1 MTIYPLILSLM
12 VASMFLFSSK
22 TEHSRVVTIQRPLVI
37 TQERKSPAFYAYQQA
52 QKLNE
57 RKPAAIYNN
66 APSTHLSTYSIKP
79 EKIQLQVAEMKL
91 SKREFATL
99 DASGARIAIFS
110 NPLQND
116 FMDPANER
124 VVAEDFVTKESLAEA
139 GSAVAALTPEA
150 TVLAPDKK
158 WATIKGKFELIDG
171 VGIVDH
177 YIEIRRIEEGIARE
191 VGQIDLMTGSYAID
205 IESPQGYL
213 VAQVRDRSTGGLV
226 GEDRARLFN
235 LQSKGQ
241 YFEGPFI
248 RVGQPPTLAINLNY
262 SGAGNSR
269 GVSSVSAKSS
279 TPVSSFST
287 TVNSAATATL
297 FDNQNTLAKV
307 NDKFSNIGLWSA
319 TISRFYDPSRIY
331 KNVTTIRQT
340 ADTSETSAFTS
351 KWIEGV
357 VEYVADLQKLS
368 YRGKNGPILMGRV
381 LIDGKPASGAEVMI
395 ESHLG
400 LQPIYFDQFMIPT
413 LSAKTTSENG
423 YFMFVGLDVGAYKV
437 SAIRRQQ
444 ALGGQMFLAEADAI
458 AFQNIAAQSTL
469 RSKML
474 RSFDAFNSEPVETE
488 AYAAES
494 QADIIETAGGK
505 AQLQSYSESGLSEVI
520 VKPQDARYV
529 SVRYSYNSK
538 QDYLHLPQIQESWL
552 LQAIRMYKI
561 NVLSQTGVII
571 GFTRDM
577 IYDAYLVSEGFSKND
592 VLYFD
597 STGHVTTTLTTGGGF
612 ILFNVP
618 VGAREVVLQER
629 KTDRIFSQVFNV
641 LDHQVS
647 ISHFQKD

>member
-1 MTIYPLILSLM
+1 M
-12 VASMFLFSSK
+12 VASVFLFSSK
-22 TEHSRVVTIQRPLVI
+22 TEQSRVVTIQRPLVI

-57 RKPAAIYNN
+57 RKPAAVYNN

-79 EKIQLQVAEMKL
+79 EKIQLQVTEMKL

-99 DASGARIAIFS
+99 DESGMRIAVFS

-116 FMDPANER
+116 FMDPAHER
-124 VVAEDFVTKESLAEA
+124 VVAEDFVTNEQKADM
-139 GSAVAALTPEA
+139 GSAVSALTPEA
-150 TVLAPDKK
+150 TVLSPDKK

-177 YIEIRRIEEGIARE
+177 YIEIRRIEEGISRE
-191 VGQIDLMTGSYAID
+191 VGQIDLMTGSYAIE

-248 RVGQPPTLAINLNY
+248 RVGQPPTLAINLSY
-262 SGAGNSR
+262 SGGNGS
-269 GVSSVSAKSS
+269 GGSGKSAISTKSAKAVVPDSASTFSS
-279 TPVSSFST
+279 A
-287 TVNSAATATL
+287 VNSVATATL
-297 FDNQNTLAKV
+297 FDNQNTLAQV

-319 TISRFYDPSRIY
+319 TISRFYDPSRVY

-340 ADTSETSAFTS
+340 ADKNETSVFTS

-357 VEYVADLQKLS
+357 VEYVADLQKIS
-368 YRGKNGPILMGRV
+368 YRSKNAPILIGRV
-381 LIDGKPASGAEVMI
+381 LVDGKPVAGAEVMI

-400 LQPIYFDQFMIPT
+400 LQPIYFDQFMIPSI
-413 LSAKTTSENG
+413 SAKTTSENG

-469 RSKML
+469 RSKTL
-474 RSFDAFNSEPVETE
+474 RSFDAFSSELVETE
-488 AYAAES
+488 AYASES
-494 QADIIETAGGK
+494 QADVIETNGGK
-505 AQLQSYSESGLSEVI
+505 AQMQSYAETGLSEVI
-520 VKPQDARYV
+520 VKPQDARYL
-529 SVRYSYNSK
+529 SVRYNYNSR
-538 QDYLHLPQIQESWL
+538 QDYLHLPQVQEEWL
-552 LQAIRMYKI
+552 LQAIRTYKI
-561 NVLSQTGVII
+561 NVMPQSGVII
-571 GFTRDM
+571 GFTRDLV
-577 IYDAYLVSEGFSKND
+577 YDAYLVSESFSKND

-618 VGAREVVLQER
+618 VGMREVVLQER

-641 LDHQVS
+641 LDHQISV
-647 ISHFQKD
+647 SHFQKD